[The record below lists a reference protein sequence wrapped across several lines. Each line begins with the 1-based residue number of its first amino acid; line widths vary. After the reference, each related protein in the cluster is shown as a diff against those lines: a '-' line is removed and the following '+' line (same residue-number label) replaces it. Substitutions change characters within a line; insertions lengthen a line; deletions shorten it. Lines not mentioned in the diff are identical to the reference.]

1 VEIALVFARKT
12 VMMYE
17 NGGKFLEKDQE
28 AKIKKLRSNLND
40 LQKYSQI
47 EEIDEIR
54 TIIFEIE
61 RILFYNQSYDIA
73 YA

>member
-1 VEIALVFARKT
+1 MEIALVFARKT

-28 AKIKKLRSNLND
+28 AKIKKLRSNLSD
-40 LQKYSQI
+40 LQKYSQV
-47 EEIDEIR
+47 EEIDEIK

>member
-47 EEIDEIR
+47 EEIDEIK

>member
-1 VEIALVFARKT
+1 MEIALVFARKT

-47 EEIDEIR
+47 EEIDEIK